1 MIGICANKDQ
11 VAEVKYLFGILEEKS
26 FKSNSANFMAVCKM
40 CRISEFFEKMPIP
53 DEFEEMDFSE
63 VDKACLAEFTN
74 LDDSACLRRAL

>member
-1 MIGICANKDQ
+1 MLGICANEDQ

-26 FKSNSANFMAVCKM
+26 FKNNSANFMAVCKM

-53 DEFEEMDFSE
+53 DEFEEFDFSE

-74 LDDSACLRRAL
+74 LDDSA